1 MSVEAF
7 GDIGGLA
14 TGDDEY
20 ASDADLLDEGRV
32 VANHDDSAGVI
43 FEVFSDDF
51 LGVGVEVVS
60 RLVEDDEVGALEED
74 FAEGDAGLFTRGEDS
89 DFFVDIVTVEEE
101 VRKSAAELGVGKI
114 VAMDVF
120 EDSAAFVEDF
130 ELLGVVGDGGVL
142 AKDD

>member
-74 FAEGDAGLFTRGEDS
+74 FAEGDAYFSPGERTAT
-89 DFFVDIVTVEEE
+89 FVDIVTVEEE

-130 ELLGVVGDGGVL
+130 RALGRSRRWWC
-142 AKDD
+142 AC

>member
-1 MSVEAF
+1 MIFWVSGSKWLV
-7 GDIGGLA
+7 GSSRMMRLA
-14 TGDDEY
+14 RWRRILQRATRY
-20 ASDADLLDEGRV
+20 
-32 VANHDDSAGVI
+32 
-43 FEVFSDDF
+43 FSP
-51 LGVGVEVVS
+51 
-60 RLVEDDEVGALEED
+60 
-74 FAEGDAGLFTRGEDS
+74 GERTAT
-89 DFFVDIVTVEEE
+89 FVDIVTVEEE